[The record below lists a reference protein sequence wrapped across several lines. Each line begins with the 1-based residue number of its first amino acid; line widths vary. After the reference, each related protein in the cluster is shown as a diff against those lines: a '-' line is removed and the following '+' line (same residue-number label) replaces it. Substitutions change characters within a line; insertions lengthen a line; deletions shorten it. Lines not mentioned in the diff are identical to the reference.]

1 MPSLARWTAKRM
13 KPSTASRADRKVVTR
28 ANIDVM
34 TIAVVADRLQ
44 ATDTNGSILHS
55 RAPSLIV
62 AAMRRAFIWIS
73 LVLSGV
79 VLVGIALQLYFI
91 AAWVFGSA
99 DALDAHKAV
108 GGAVVHPAEVLVFL
122 VALVGWWQNWR
133 NIAWSFALALIGTIQ
148 IFTVGDLGN
157 PGDAWVHGLHGGLV
171 LFVVAF
177 AAYIARREARALGLL
192 RP

>member
-1 MPSLARWTAKRM
+1 RALSL
-13 KPSTASRADRKVVTR
+13 S
-28 ANIDVM
+28 
-34 TIAVVADRLQ
+34 
-44 ATDTNGSILHS
+44 
-55 RAPSLIV
+55 V

-73 LVLSGV
+73 LVLSV
-79 VLVGIALQLYFI
+79 VAVAVNKKQLYLI

-99 DALDAHKAV
+99 DALDAHKTV

-122 VALVGWWQNWR
+122 AALVGWWQNWR
-133 NIAWSFALALIGTIQ
+133 NIAWSFGLALIGTIQ

-177 AAYIARREARALGLL
+177 AA
-192 RP
+192 

>member
-13 KPSTASRADRKVVTR
+13 GPSTASRADRKVVTR

-99 DALDAHKAV
+99 DALDAHKTV

-122 VALVGWWQNWR
+122 VALVGWWRNWR

-171 LFVVAF
+171 IFVVAF